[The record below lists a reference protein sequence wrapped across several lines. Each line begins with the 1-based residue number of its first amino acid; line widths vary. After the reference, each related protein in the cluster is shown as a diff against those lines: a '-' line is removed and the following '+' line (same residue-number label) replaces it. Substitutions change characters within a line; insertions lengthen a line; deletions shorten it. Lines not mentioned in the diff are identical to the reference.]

1 MKHLLSPL
9 VPSPFF
15 LILITPCAIFFLQVA
30 RTLIYKTTDVL
41 VHQLWQ
47 EVFLHISTAF
57 SFCQDRHHLSR
68 YGQPGPQGTART
80 VGNGTEEDKCLSW
93 CILVR
98 LHATM
103 TVPQNV
109 MLATSNAKNFTQD
122 GLMKEDLSNLNIVST
137 ILLFCQLYSTLTFS
151 FQCGNGVTEKG
162 KQVAKSCRRELCC

>member
-1 MKHLLSPL
+1 
-9 VPSPFF
+9 
-15 LILITPCAIFFLQVA
+15 
-30 RTLIYKTTDVL
+30 
-41 VHQLWQ
+41 
-47 EVFLHISTAF
+47 
-57 SFCQDRHHLSR
+57 
-68 YGQPGPQGTART
+68 
-80 VGNGTEEDKCLSW
+80 
-93 CILVR
+93 
-98 LHATM
+98 M